1 MLSRAEG
8 LEQEQK
14 DMKELSIYLTSINK
28 TDSQVK
34 LDEAKNI
41 ITKLRQMN
49 LRWNISALDD
59 FLNSQ
64 YKELFMSA

>member
-1 MLSRAEG
+1 LSRTES

-34 LDEAKNI
+34 LDEARNI

-59 FLNSQ
+59 FLNNK
-64 YKELFMSA
+64 YKQLFMNA

>member
-34 LDEAKNI
+34 LDEARNI

-49 LRWNISALDD
+49 LRWNISALDE

-64 YKELFMSA
+64 YKELFMST

>member
-1 MLSRAEG
+1 
-8 LEQEQK
+8 
-14 DMKELSIYLTSINK
+14 MKELSIYLTSINT

-34 LDEAKNI
+34 LDEARNI

-59 FLNSQ
+59 FLNTQ
-64 YKELFMSA
+64 YKQLFMNT

>member
-49 LRWNISALDD
+49 LRWNISALDE

>member
-8 LEQEQK
+8 LEHEQK

-59 FLNSQ
+59 FLNNQ
-64 YKELFMSA
+64 YKELFMST